1 MAGTLAPGGGAQ
13 PWNWEWGARGRPHLH
28 PLQLDATGQ
37 TWRPGQASV
46 TQQNGCP
53 GSRRHLSRAWLAYL
67 MVHRHV
73 GWQGRS
79 WQGLHPRGSSS
90 CRSVDCR
97 TALLGRGPWPCEF
110 TSINGL
116 LCAWHRDS
124 ESGVRTWGGGLGTLA
139 PQGPAWGSCLTV
151 PQSHLVSLAGT
162 PCCKPQEG
170 RVFLGKGVGS

>member
-1 MAGTLAPGGGAQ
+1 MGPAPHPASKASILNLGHSAMAGTLAPGGGAQ

-79 WQGLHPRGSSS
+79 WQGLHPRGSLS
-90 CRSVDCR
+90 CRSVK
-97 TALLGRGPWPCEF
+97 
-110 TSINGL
+110 
-116 LCAWHRDS
+116 
-124 ESGVRTWGGGLGTLA
+124 
-139 PQGPAWGSCLTV
+139 TV
-151 PQSHLVSLAGT
+151 ARLS
-162 PCCKPQEG
+162 
-170 RVFLGKGVGS
+170 